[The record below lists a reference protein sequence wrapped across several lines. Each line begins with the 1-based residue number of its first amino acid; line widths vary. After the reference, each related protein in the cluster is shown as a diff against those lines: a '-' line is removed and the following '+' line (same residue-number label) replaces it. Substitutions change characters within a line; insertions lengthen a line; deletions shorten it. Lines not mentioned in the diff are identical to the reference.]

1 MLRSTFRSL
10 VTALMLA
17 LPCAAYCGPVDI
29 NTATAEQLS
38 EALTGVGPAKAA
50 AIVAYRDQHGPFR
63 SLADLTNVKGVGQSL
78 LDKNQG
84 LILIGQEDAGTGQ

>member
-50 AIVAYRDQHGPFR
+50 AIVAYRDQYGPFR

-84 LILIGQEDAGTGQ
+84 LILLGQDDTKAAQ

>member
-1 MLRSTFRSL
+1 MLRSTIRSL
-10 VTALMLA
+10 VTALILL
-17 LPCAAYCGPVDI
+17 LPCAAFAGPVDI

-50 AIVAYRDQHGPFR
+50 AIVAYREQHGPFR

-84 LILIGQEDAGTGQ
+84 LIQIGREGSQATQ

>member
-1 MLRSTFRSL
+1 MLRSSIRSL
-10 VTALMLA
+10 IAALA
-17 LPCAAYCGPVDI
+17 LLPCLAFAGPVDI

-50 AIVAYRDQHGPFR
+50 AIVAYRQQHGPFR
-63 SLADLTNVKGVGQSL
+63 NMADLTNVKGVGQSL

-84 LILIGQEDAGTGQ
+84 LILIGQEDSKAAQ